1 MKKKIFNRKSI
12 GFKIFKVIIPIIMIT
27 TILLASLT
35 YLKSKE
41 AILKLSKDLL
51 SQVAKDT
58 SQLVQKEIRG
68 NAQLSEDMAKLITL
82 KNITSKDEIMK
93 LLGEEKEKSS
103 FKTLAFAD
111 KE

>member
-103 FKTLAFAD
+103 
-111 KE
+111 